1 MVVCLII
8 YGSIDTLT
16 GGYLYDRQLMKHF
29 ERNGHRMHLLSLP
42 MRRYPLGLADNL
54 TRRLKDR
61 LEQVKPNLVLQDE
74 LCHPSLI
81 DLNSRLKTDR
91 SMPVVSIVHHLYC
104 KEKRR
109 PLLNVIPTWIEKR
122 YLDTVDGFVCNSKT
136 TCDSVFNLSRSPRP
150 HVIAPPGG
158 DRWGRPALRH
168 PKRAVGEGPMR
179 LIYVGL
185 VIPRKGLL
193 PLIEALARV
202 RAQNWRLDVV
212 GSLKMDRRYA
222 NRCRQLCAHL
232 GLVPRIRFRGEI
244 KDSDLMK
251 NMAEAHLLCMPFAYE
266 GFGITTAEAMRCG
279 VPAMGSTAGATR
291 ELISHGENG
300 LLFDPGDIPGV
311 AAALSQLAADR
322 EWLHT
327 MGRSAFKRAQSHPSW
342 RASMGQ
348 VEAFARRMAQ
358 I

>member
-1 MVVCLII
+1 VVVCLII

-29 ERNGHRMHLLSLP
+29 ERNGHSMHLVSLP
-42 MRRYPLGLADNL
+42 MRRYPMGLADNL
-54 TRRLKDR
+54 TRRLR
-61 LEQVKPNLVLQDE
+61 EQLQRVKPNLVLQDE

-81 DLNSRLKTDR
+81 ALNRGLKTDR
-91 SMPVVSIVHHLYC
+91 SVPIVSIVHHLYC
-104 KEKRR
+104 KERRR

-122 YLDTVDGFVCNSKT
+122 YLDTVDGFIFNSRT
-136 TCDSVFNLSRSPRP
+136 TGDTVFNLSRTIRP

-158 DRWGRPALRH
+158 DRWGRPGVSPPEPAMD
-168 PKRAVGEGPMR
+168 KGPMR

-193 PLIEALARV
+193 PLIEALAQV

-222 NRCRQLCAHL
+222 NRCRSISAHL
-232 GLVPRIRFRGEI
+232 GLAPRIRFRGEI
-244 KDSDLMK
+244 ADKDLMEII
-251 NMAEAHLLCMPFAYE
+251 AEAHVLCMPFAYE
-266 GFGITTAEAMRCG
+266 GFGIAAAEAMRCG
-279 VPAMGSTAGATR
+279 LPVMGSSAGATR
-291 ELISHGENG
+291 ELINHGGNG
-300 LLFDPGDIPGV
+300 LLFDPGDISGV

-322 EWLHT
+322 ERLRA
-327 MGRSAFKRAQSHPSW
+327 MGRSALKKAQSHPTW

-348 VEAFARRMAQ
+348 VEAFARQMVQ
-358 I
+358 H